1 MRKEIRTV
9 DSEKG
14 IMCVTTVD
22 ERWYARAVTDQ
33 KTGLP
38 TGFEFV
44 PSVTWICGVGYVK
57 GVAFYKWLANTG
69 WDESQAIKVAAG
81 DRGSKVHQAVADLLD
96 GRMVAID
103 APYTN
108 PTTGQKEELTLE
120 EYEGVVA
127 FRDWWAA
134 AAPELIAREF
144 VVWGDGYAG
153 TVDLLCR
160 IGGVPHLIDL
170 KTGQH
175 TWPEHELQVSA
186 YKHALPPQWAEPP
199 PALAILQVGY
209 RLNKRRWKLTPVEDQ
224 FPLFLAA
231 RQIWQKECEGVTV
244 FKRDYPLAV
253 ALGAVP
259 EKSAPR
265 AESEAEP

>member
-9 DSEKG
+9 DSKKG
-14 IMCVTTVD
+14 IVQVTIAD
-22 ERWYARAVTDQ
+22 ERFYGRATADPV
-33 KTGLP
+33 TGLP
-38 TGFEFV
+38 ITYEWV
-44 PSVTWICGVGYVK
+44 PSVTWISSFFPK
-57 GVAFYKWLANTG
+57 GIGFYKWLANTG

-81 DRGSKVHQAVADLLD
+81 DRGSKVHQAIADLLD
-96 GRMVAID
+96 GRVVAID
-103 APYTN
+103 APYQN

-120 EYEGVVA
+120 EYEGIVA
-127 FRDWWAA
+127 FRDWWEATK
-134 AAPELIAREF
+134 PELIAREF

-160 IGGVPHLIDL
+160 IDGVPHLIDV

-199 PALAILQVGY
+199 LALAILQVGY
-209 RLNKRRWKLTPVEDQ
+209 RLNKRRWKLTSVEDQ

-244 FKRDYPLAV
+244 FKKDYPLAV
-253 ALGAVP
+253 ALEPTQTLLPPA
-259 EKSAPR
+259 EEAAP
-265 AESEAEP
+265 

>member
-1 MRKEIRTV
+1 MKKEVRVV
-9 DSEKG
+9 DAEKG
-14 IMCVTTVD
+14 SVQVTICD
-22 ERWYARAVTDQ
+22 ERFYGRVMKNPA
-33 KTGLP
+33 TGLP
-38 TGFEFV
+38 EYQWV
-44 PSVTWICGVGYVK
+44 PSVTWISGFYPRGI
-57 GVAFYKWLANTG
+57 AFYKWLANTG
-69 WDESQAIKVAAG
+69 WSEAEAIKVAAG

-231 RQIWQKECEGVTV
+231 RQIWQKECEGISV

-259 EKSAPR
+259 R